1 MMLKLK
7 RITLMVGLA
16 LGVAGFALL
25 LWRGPWLLDG
35 AHLRSRNL
43 QPADA
48 VVITGVRTALVALG
62 AGAVGAAGLYYT
74 HRTLEHTREKDRDQA
89 ELTREGQITDRYI
102 EAIKLLSSE
111 HATQRLGGIYA
122 LERIMADSEKDHET
136 IIEVLA
142 SFIREIGSLSEAADG
157 DAAKEEVL
165 AALTVL
171 GRRLRGIDPFVKLPR
186 VNLHGADLFKIH
198 LDHYV
203 DLREVRLSQ
212 SRMELVRLDGARL
225 QKANLEGVEM
235 EKTSL
240 SNVNLTGARLHG
252 ARLTLVNIEHSLLN
266 GVALTDA
273 HLFAV
278 DLSGSNLRQAD
289 LTGAVLDDV
298 VLCGAD
304 LTDALGCTV
313 EALLKCQLDSHTRL
327 PSELGADD
335 QIQAHI
341 ASCEQTRARVSQQ
354 E

>member
-1 MMLKLK
+1 
-7 RITLMVGLA
+7 MVGLA

-25 LWRGPWLLDG
+25 LWRGPWLIDG
-35 AHLRSRNL
+35 GHLRPTNL

-62 AGAVGAAGLYYT
+62 AGAVAAAGLYYT
-74 HRTLEHTREKDRDQA
+74 HRTLEHTRAKDREQA

-111 HATQRLGGIYA
+111 HATQRLGGVYA
-122 LERIMADSEKDHET
+122 LERIMTDSVKDRAT

-142 SFIREIGSLSEAADG
+142 SFIREIGNLSEAEDG
-157 DAAKEEVL
+157 DPAKEEVF

-171 GRRLRGIDPFVKLPR
+171 GRRLQNGDPFVKLPR
-186 VNLHGADLFKIH
+186 VNLHGVDLFKAH

-203 DLREVRLSQ
+203 DFREARLSQ

-240 SNVNLTGARLHG
+240 SAVALTGAQLRK
-252 ARLTLVNIEHSLLN
+252 ARLTLVNIENSTLH
-266 GVALTDA
+266 GVDLTDA
-273 HLFAV
+273 HLLAV
-278 DLSGSNLRQAD
+278 DLSGSNLKQAN
-289 LTGAVLDDV
+289 LSGAVLDSV
-298 VLCGAD
+298 NLRGAD

-313 EALLKCQLDSHTRL
+313 EALLKCTLDSKTRL
-327 PSELGADD
+327 PSELSADD
-335 QIQAHI
+335 RVQAHI
-341 ASCEQTRARVSQQ
+341 ESCELARAQGSRH